1 MGFGTTLSS
10 GVDVDGNTYNGVC
23 PCSSD
28 CREQC
33 SVCSMYGVCINS
45 PCVSCVSFQIL

>member
-33 SVCSMYGVCINS
+33 SVCRVCMV
-45 PCVSCVSFQIL
+45 CVSIHRVFRVSFQIL